1 MLSNLQPNELLFK
14 TSIII
19 QKFFAFDP
27 KICKT
32 LKI

>member
-1 MLSNLQPNELLFK
+1 MLRDLQPNELLFK

-19 QKFFAFDP
+19 QKLVAFDP
-27 KICKT
+27 EIWET